1 MASKVIP
8 AGSPAIS
15 RGDVWRVFQSSIKM
29 TFINVKVKALWK
41 VNIKVDW
48 WPSFSSQGFL
58 LQLCQ
63 SYQINVA
70 FSFLDLRW
78 TACFAIALEHL
89 MLQKKKLQTWAKNWW
104 DYTCVAKVTRVT
116 VILRFSSA
124 PWNHL
129 HIKSVIYLL
138 WWLFLGRLT
147 TY

>member
-1 MASKVIP
+1 MFWPLKSFPPEALQLVATSFSK
-8 AGSPAIS
+8 
-15 RGDVWRVFQSSIKM
+15 FHKM

-63 SYQINVA
+63 SYQIDVA

-78 TACFAIALEHL
+78 TACFAMALEHL

-116 VILRFSSA
+116 VILSTMKSLTYKECNLSSLMIIFRKVA
-124 PWNHL
+124 N
-129 HIKSVIYLL
+129 LL
-138 WWLFLGRLT
+138 IAH
-147 TY
+147 